1 MARLIFLWA
10 IALALVSIVNAI
22 TLTRLFE
29 IQSNSKNKLFAPN
42 KIAVSSAL
50 GPFKFPQKVDHF
62 DSNNNATFPQRY
74 WVNSTNYRP
83 GGPIIFFSVGEADAS
98 RYSGYLIRG
107 ETSLLAQKLGGVV
120 IVYEHRYYGESNPVS
135 DLSSKNMVYLTVDQ
149 SLADMVNFMQT
160 VESTASLVIPLWFW
174 QSIYPGNSNPFE
186 EFCQVFNNATTQS
199 AQVAAYAS
207 WYAAYAAA
215 TCKDN
220 TIQDDCFGSYDPKAS
235 FYTKTALNN
244 AGRSWTWQTCLE
256 FGYWHSAAPKGHP
269 TLVSRLV
276 TAEYWQRQCPL
287 YFPDSILPKK
297 PRTNYFNKNFGG
309 WKLEADHI
317 FWINGEFDPWRS
329 LSVAAP
335 NAPKRLSTE
344 KSPNVVIKGAVHGWD
359 NLWSP
364 TTVIPEPIVEVHN
377 QLIAIRKVSKHEA
390 LNVLIAVARLKR
402 AAQKPIPTPTSLRR
416 SGGAG
421 SENKRAPLARLSKT
435 IENKQPHQQCVA
447 PGATRTAV
455 ASSRSKNIP

>member
-1 MARLIFLWA
+1 QALSLKLFQRVASVTLSKYINQLLPSLFPSFLILMARLIFLWA

-62 DSNNNATFPQRY
+62 DRNNNATFPQRY

-135 DLSSKNMVYLTVDQ
+135 PSSFPSGSGKASIPATPTPLKNFAKSSTMPQHRVLKLQPTHLGTPRTPPPPARIITYKMIASAPTTQKLHSTQKLLSTTLADRGLGRLASSSDTGIPLRPRAIRRLSPDLSQRN
-149 SLADMVNFMQT
+149 
-160 VESTASLVIPLWFW
+160 I
-174 QSIYPGNSNPFE
+174 G
-186 EFCQVFNNATTQS
+186 
-199 AQVAAYAS
+199 
-207 WYAAYAAA
+207 
-215 TCKDN
+215 KDN
-220 TIQDDCFGSYDPKAS
+220 AHY
-235 FYTKTALNN
+235 
-244 AGRSWTWQTCLE
+244 
-256 FGYWHSAAPKGHP
+256 
-269 TLVSRLV
+269 
-276 TAEYWQRQCPL
+276 
-287 YFPDSILPKK
+287 SILPKK

-377 QLIAIRKVSKHEA
+377 QLIAS
-390 LNVLIAVARLKR
+390 LSGWLK
-402 AAQKPIPTPTSLRR
+402 
-416 SGGAG
+416 
-421 SENKRAPLARLSKT
+421 NF
-435 IENKQPHQQCVA
+435 N
-447 PGATRTAV
+447 AT
-455 ASSRSKNIP
+455 K